1 MKRLLILVE
10 GTTEERFVNLVL
22 RDHLLARSVIAIPR
36 ILLTKHVD
44 NGPTFKGG
52 VTNWAQIK
60 RDLRNLLG
68 DTNAAGI
75 TTLIDY
81 YGLPRDVPGMS
92 TRKGSAGTRVV
103 HVEKAIADQFN
114 DRRLRPFL
122 MLHEFE
128 AMLFTNI
135 KKWEHRFDD
144 PAAIARLKSDVA
156 GLEPEGINET
166 PQGAPS
172 KRILRR
178 LESYEKPFHGPD
190 ALKDIGLDAIREACP
205 HFAAW
210 LTWAESLADPSEE
223 ADHEE
228 AQGADGEAD
237 DDEDVPPKPRK
248 RR

>member
-10 GTTEERFVNLVL
+10 GPTEERFVKLVL
-22 RDHLLARSVIAIPR
+22 SPHLLARSVVAIPR
-36 ILLTKHVD
+36 ILVTKRVD
-44 NGPTFKGG
+44 NGPNFKGG
-52 VTNWAQIK
+52 VTSWDQIK
-60 RDLRNLLG
+60 RDLRNLIG

-81 YGLPRDVPGMS
+81 YGLPKDVPGMS
-92 TRKGSAGTRVV
+92 TRKGSSEVRVA
-103 HVEKAIADQFN
+103 HVEKAIADQFRE
-114 DRRLRPFL
+114 RRLRPFL

-135 KKWEHRFDD
+135 EKWAHRFDD
-144 PAAIARLKSDVA
+144 VTAIARLRNDVA
-156 GLEPEGINET
+156 GLEPEDINET

-178 LESYEKPFHGPD
+178 LEEYEKPLHGPD
-190 ALKDIGLDAIREACP
+190 ALNDIGLDAIRDACP

-210 LTWAESLADPSEE
+210 LTWTESLAEGEDAEE
-223 ADHEE
+223 D
-228 AQGADGEAD
+228 GKDADGD
-237 DDEDVPPKPRK
+237 DDDAPPKRRK